1 VPDIS
6 PRVLQVL
13 GSSTGGVARHV
24 ADLADILGRAGIT
37 VDLAGPATAL
47 AIAHPGASQAAVHP
61 VEITHRPRWGDVAVL
76 RALRRLFPDREVV
89 HAHGLRAGALSVLA
103 ARSLPRRRR
112 PRVAVTLHNL
122 PVGGVRVRVVSALL
136 ERVVAGGA
144 DVVLGVS
151 GDLVDLA
158 RARGARQ
165 VERALVPTPAASPDP
180 PRTEE
185 TDRARLLT
193 DLGLAPDAEV
203 ALLVTVARLAP
214 QKGLELLLDTARL
227 LAARAGV
234 RWLVAGDGPLEPA
247 LSTRIAR
254 DRLPVSLLGQR
265 SDVPEL
271 LAAADV
277 VVQTSRWEGQ
287 PLVIQEALAIGCVI
301 VATDVGGTR
310 EVTGDAAVLVP
321 YGDPTVL
328 AAAISSL
335 LDDPRHAAGQAS
347 RALRQ
352 AAELPGGDDV
362 LNQLLHVYAFGGL
375 ETRQRRVG

>member
-1 VPDIS
+1 
-6 PRVLQVL
+6 
-13 GSSTGGVARHV
+13 
-24 ADLADILGRAGIT
+24 
-37 VDLAGPATAL
+37 
-47 AIAHPGASQAAVHP
+47 
-61 VEITHRPRWGDVAVL
+61 
-76 RALRRLFPDREVV
+76 
-89 HAHGLRAGALSVLA
+89 
-103 ARSLPRRRR
+103 
-112 PRVAVTLHNL
+112 VTLHNL
-122 PVGGVRVRVVSALL
+122 PVGGARVRVVSALL
-136 ERVVAGGA
+136 ERVVARGA

-165 VERALVPTPAASPDP
+165 VERALVPAPAASPGP

-185 TDRARLLT
+185 TDRARRLT
-193 DLGLAPDAEV
+193 DLGLAADAEV

-254 DRLPVSLLGQR
+254 ERLPVSLLGQR

-287 PLVIQEALAIGCVI
+287 PLVIQEALAAGCAI

-321 YGDPTVL
+321 YGDPTGL

-335 LDDPRHAAGQAS
+335 LDDPRRAADQAS
-347 RALRQ
+347 RALRR
-352 AAELPGGDDV
+352 AADLPDGDDV
-362 LNQLLHVYAFGGL
+362 LNQLLHVYAVSGL
-375 ETRQRRVG
+375 GTPQRRVG